1 MAKKIEAIVRL
12 ERMHHVKDSLISA
25 GVGGMTI
32 SQATGWG
39 KERAIQ
45 LLGRAGK
52 IMEIDLLPKAKFE
65 IIVDDSKVDKV
76 VQTIIEASKTGSV
89 GDGIIIISDVNR
101 CINIRTEEELEL

>member
-12 ERMHHVKDSLISA
+12 ERMNHVKESLVNA

-45 LLGRAGK
+45 QLGRVGRSV
-52 IMEIDLLPKAKFE
+52 EVDLLPKARFE
-65 IIVDDSKVDKV
+65 IIVDDTKVDRV
-76 VQTIIEASKTGSV
+76 VKAIIEAAKTGTV
-89 GDGIIIISDVNR
+89 GDGIIIISEINN
-101 CINIRTEEELEL
+101 CINIRTEEALEL